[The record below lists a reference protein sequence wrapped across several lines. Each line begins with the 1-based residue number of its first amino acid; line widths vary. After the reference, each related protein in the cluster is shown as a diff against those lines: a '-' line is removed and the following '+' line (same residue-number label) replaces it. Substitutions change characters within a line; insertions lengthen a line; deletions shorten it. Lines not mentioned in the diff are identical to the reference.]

1 MKFSLSDF
9 SKHLRNRRDLS
20 ELEEE
25 VEAMKGVV
33 KDINKES
40 NGMAEI
46 EHSLVVLVQQ
56 RVNDPISKVRLEIT
70 FNWGH
75 TEYTCLYRVPV
86 H

>member
-9 SKHLRNRRDLS
+9 SKHLRDRRDLS

-25 VEAMKGVV
+25 MEAMKGVV

-46 EHSLVVLVQQ
+46 EHRLVVLVQQ
-56 RVNDPISKVRLEIT
+56 RVNDLGGGHDKVSKLEKKVETIKQ
-70 FNWGH
+70 
-75 TEYTCLYRVPV
+75 EMKK
-86 H
+86 

>member
-9 SKHLRNRRDLS
+9 SKHLRGRRDLS

-46 EHSLVVLVQQ
+46 EHRLVVLVQQ
-56 RVNDPISKVRLEIT
+56 SVNDLCSLWRQE
-70 FNWGH
+70 
-75 TEYTCLYRVPV
+75 
-86 H
+86 

>member
-46 EHSLVVLVQQ
+46 EHRLVVLVQQ
-56 RVNDPISKVRLEIT
+56 RVNDLCSLWRQE
-70 FNWGH
+70 
-75 TEYTCLYRVPV
+75 
-86 H
+86 